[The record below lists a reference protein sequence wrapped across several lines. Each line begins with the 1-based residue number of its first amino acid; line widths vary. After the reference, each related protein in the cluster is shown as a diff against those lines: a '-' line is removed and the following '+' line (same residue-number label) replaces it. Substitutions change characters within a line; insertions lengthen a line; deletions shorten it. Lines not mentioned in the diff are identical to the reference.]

1 MIVLVSSKIF
11 DVCPRERVIVT
22 IGKLLTFDLVLKL
35 VDLSLIEAALFLALS
50 FGLSDLSIFLLA
62 ESLQVSLKLVFSLF
76 FIGSCCLK
84 LSVIRLLCIQEL
96 SSALV

>member
-11 DVCPRERVIVT
+11 EVCPRERVT
-22 IGKLLTFDLVLKL
+22 IGKLLTLDLVLKR
-35 VDLSLIEAALFLALS
+35 VDLGLIEAALFLALS
-50 FGLSDLSIFLLA
+50 LGLSDLSIFLLA

-76 FIGSCCLK
+76 VISSCCLK

-96 SSALV
+96 SRALV